1 MRQKRVLSLALAAA
15 LALSLSVPAG
25 AAGGSSFSD
34 VSDRTTAVNADV
46 LRLMGVVDGV
56 GGNRFNPGANL
67 TRAEFCTMVVK
78 FLQKGDQV
86 AMNATRTIFSDV
98 TSRHWALGYVN
109 LASSLT
115 VGGGSSSSGSS
126 DGGGDSAPAAAL
138 ISGVGNGRF
147 DPDAKI
153 SLAQAATILIRVLGY
168 QTQQVGAVWP
178 ESYMNLAASIGL
190 TDGVNAGAYSP
201 ITRAQAA
208 QLFVNALTCKT
219 GEGSDY
225 YKGLGS
231 AKSDVVLLAVNVES
245 EDGSVAKGAIRTSD
259 GTYLPKA
266 DNVTPTGLQG
276 RRGTLVTNDKQ
287 EIVTFVPDDSI
298 STTVTLSA
306 DAQAAYLK
314 GTDGKQYTISGSTP
328 VYTASKSEGESYSS
342 AHTSLYAGSQVT
354 LFSQRGKIVSVYVSG
369 GAVSSDGDAVVVMGP
384 ASAATFHKLTG
395 GVENFSIQ
403 KNRQTIGLSG
413 IKPYDVVTYD
423 DLSNTLIVSDLRLTC
438 VLENASPNF
447 KAPEKLTALGHEF
460 EVLDSA
466 WDSTES
472 FSTGSQVV
480 LLLTAD
486 GKVAGMAKP
495 SGIVTST
502 AIGTVSSGSAE
513 IFLPNGGTI
522 TLKGEVPS
530 ASKLSGQLVT
540 IASGERGKIGAGKLH
555 TTRATKPFNVSAMTL
570 DGYTVTAGVKIF
582 ESSGYGSMSRVMIG
596 DLSGKE
602 IPASSIATYHLNSSN
617 MVDYIVLN
625 EVTGEAYVYGIMSKA
640 RVYEKIELPNGE
652 KITMK
657 DPDGNEGHYSY
668 EIEKDANGN
677 YIWDTANDEPKWKLR
692 LNYTWTLVNRNPIT
706 FVTGSEF
713 SSSGKAGDV
722 VGVLVGTGTESNR
735 NIIRGTQKLTK
746 INNVKPSDF
755 FEKNGT
761 NYVTVSGKTYTVSD
775 DVECCKKANQ
785 DYTSQDFFQ
794 QDSGTD
800 RLNACKASFS
810 SMTIYIDPVGQQVR
824 IVVGN

>member
-1 MRQKRVLSLALAAA
+1 MKEKRVLSLALAAA
-15 LALSLSVPAG
+15 LALSLSIPAG

-34 VSDRTTAVNADV
+34 VSDRNTAVNADV

-56 GGNRFNPGANL
+56 GGNRFNPNANL

-98 TSRHWALGYVN
+98 TSQHWALGYVN

-115 VGGGSSSSGSS
+115 VRGGSSSGSS
-126 DGGGDSAPAAAL
+126 DGSGDTSAPAAAL

-178 ESYMNLAASIGL
+178 ESYLNLAASIGL
-190 TDGVNAGAYSP
+190 TDGVSAGAYSP

-208 QLFVNALTCKT
+208 QLFVNALSCKT

-225 YKGLGS
+225 YKSLGS

-287 EIVTFVPDDSI
+287 EIVSFVPDDSTA
-298 STTVTLSA
+298 TTVTLSA
-306 DAQAAYLK
+306 DAHAAYLK

-328 VYTASKSEGESYSS
+328 VYTASKSDGESYSS

-354 LFSQRGKIVSVYVSG
+354 LFSQRGKVVSVYVSG

-466 WDSTES
+466 WDSTDG
-472 FSTGSQVV
+472 FSMGSQVV

-495 SGIVTST
+495 SGDVGST
-502 AIGTVSSGSAE
+502 AIGTVTSGSAE
-513 IFLPNGGTI
+513 VFLPSGGTLS
-522 TLKGEVPS
+522 LKGTVS
-530 ASKLSGQLVT
+530 SGDKLAGQLVSITSGTKGQIGASKLPT
-540 IASGERGKIGAGKLH
+540 RRAGSAFL
-555 TTRATKPFNVSAMTL
+555 VSAMKL
-570 DGYTVTAGVKIF
+570 DGYTVTPGVKIY
-582 ESSGYGSMSRVMIG
+582 EQTNSGSMSRITLGSLNGADV
-596 DLSGKE
+596 
-602 IPASSIATYHLNSSN
+602 PASSIATYHLNSSN
-617 MVDYIVLN
+617 MVDYIVLKD
-625 EVTGEAYVYGIMSKA
+625 VTGDAYIYGIMVSETK
-640 RVYEKIELPNGE
+640 KTDH
-652 KITMK
+652 K
-657 DPDGNEGHYSY
+657 
-668 EIEKDANGN
+668 
-677 YIWDTANDEPKWKLR
+677 
-692 LNYTWTLVNRNPIT
+692 TWTLVSRQST
-706 FVTGSEF
+706 QF
-713 SSSGKAGDV
+713 STETDYSGKNGDF
-722 VGVLVGTGTESNR
+722 VGVSVGQNLSGGTMIRDVKELTEIR
-735 NIIRGTQKLTK
+735 NVTPK
-746 INNVKPSDF
+746 DF
-755 FEKNGT
+755 FEKDGSY
-761 NYVTVSGKTYTVSD
+761 YVTISGKTYAVSEN
-775 DVECCKKANQ
+775 VECCKKVGGSRYTQ
-785 DYTSQDFFQ
+785 DDWFQ
-794 QDSGTD
+794 QDTGAE
-800 RLNACKASFS
+800 RLNACRVSHQN
-810 SMTIYIDPVGQQVR
+810 MTIYIDPVGQQVR

>member
-1 MRQKRVLSLALAAA
+1 MKEKRVLSLALAAA
-15 LALSLSVPAG
+15 LALSLSIPAG

-34 VSDRTTAVNADV
+34 VSDRNTAVNADV

-56 GGNRFNPGANL
+56 GGNRFNPNANL

-115 VGGGSSSSGSS
+115 VGGGSSSGSS
-126 DGGGDSAPAAAL
+126 DSSGDTGAPAAAL

-178 ESYMNLAASIGL
+178 ESYLNLAASIGL
-190 TDGVNAGAYSP
+190 TDGVSAGAYSP

-208 QLFVNALTCKT
+208 QLFVNALSCKT

-225 YKGLGS
+225 YKSLGS

-245 EDGSVAKGAIRTSD
+245 EDGSVARGAIRTSD

-287 EIVTFVPDDSI
+287 EIVSFVPDDSTA
-298 STTVTLSA
+298 TTVTLSA

-328 VYTASKSEGESYSS
+328 VYTASKSDGESYSS

-354 LFSQRGKIVSVYVSG
+354 LFSQRGKVVSVYVSG

-466 WDSTES
+466 WDSTDG
-472 FSTGSQVV
+472 FSMGSQVV

-495 SGIVTST
+495 SGDVGST
-502 AIGTVSSGSAE
+502 AIGTVTAGSAE
-513 IFLPNGGTI
+513 VFLPSGGTLS
-522 TLKGEVPS
+522 LKGTVS
-530 ASKLSGQLVT
+530 SGDKLAGQLVSITSGTKGQIGASKLPT
-540 IASGERGKIGAGKLH
+540 RRAGSAFL
-555 TTRATKPFNVSAMTL
+555 VSAMKL
-570 DGYTVTAGVKIF
+570 DGYTVTPGVKIY
-582 ESSGYGSMSRVMIG
+582 EQTNSGSMSRITLGSLNGADV
-596 DLSGKE
+596 
-602 IPASSIATYHLNSSN
+602 PASSIATYHLNSSN
-617 MVDYIVLN
+617 MVDYIVLKD
-625 EVTGEAYVYGIMSKA
+625 VTGDAYIYGIMVSKT
-640 RVYEKIELPNGE
+640 N
-652 KITMK
+652 ITEEEVLVVDK
-657 DPDGNEGHYSY
+657 
-668 EIEKDANGN
+668 NGN
-677 YIWDTANDEPKWKLR
+677 PVVDENGNWK
-692 LNYTWTLVNRNPIT
+692 YTTKKTDHKTWTLVSRQST
-706 FVTGSEF
+706 QF
-713 SSSGKAGDV
+713 STETDYSGKNGDF
-722 VGVLVGTGTESNR
+722 VGVSVGQNLSGGTMIRDVKELTEIR
-735 NIIRGTQKLTK
+735 NVTPK
-746 INNVKPSDF
+746 DF
-755 FEKNGT
+755 FEKDGSY
-761 NYVTVSGKTYTVSD
+761 YVTISGKTYAVSEN
-775 DVECCKKANQ
+775 VECCKKVGGSRYTQ
-785 DYTSQDFFQ
+785 DDWFQ
-794 QDSGTD
+794 QDTGAE
-800 RLNACKASFS
+800 RLNACRVSHQN
-810 SMTIYIDPVGQQVR
+810 MTIYIDPVGQQVR